1 MKPHC
6 KSYLI
11 FCIVEVSH
19 TWCIKSHDIN
29 NLFTLKRIKTKKNN
43 ITSMSTYCKYII
55 HNQGEPWRAHFF
67 FYGVIDN
74 KYKATCGTPLQSS
87 IRHPFIHPSIR
98 PHSSFPDC
106 CNPREGVFLAVRSD
120 DLTKLTAFSLYSSL
134 QARWKNHC
142 RPVPWGPSSVCI
154 LWESRDEKVC
164 TLPWVPPQVLHT
176 CLDKG
181 VCSHNSLGPFSSVFS
196 TCHSFLLT
204 QFKGWSDESG
214 GGPQGVFG
222 VEVWNVLFLPCYPIP
237 TWTSSVNTQKKCYIP
252 KLVMSSVS
260 VVFCQ
265 N

>member
-120 DLTKLTAFSLYSSL
+120 DLTKLTAFSLSHWALLKPAGQVEKPL
-134 QARWKNHC
+134 QAC
-142 RPVPWGPSSVCI
+142 PMRPI
-154 LWESRDEKVC
+154 LCVHPMGIKRREG
-164 TLPWVPPQVLHT
+164 LHT
-176 CLDKG
+176 AMSPASG
-181 VCSHNSLGPFSSVFS
+181 
-196 TCHSFLLT
+196 LT
-204 QFKGWSDESG
+204 HLSG
-214 GGPQGVFG
+214 
-222 VEVWNVLFLPCYPIP
+222 
-237 TWTSSVNTQKKCYIP
+237 
-252 KLVMSSVS
+252 
-260 VVFCQ
+260 
-265 N
+265 

>member
-87 IRHPFIHPSIR
+87 IRHPFIHPSTLLFSR
-98 PHSSFPDC
+98 LLQPQG
-106 CNPREGVFLAVRSD
+106 RGVFGCTLWRFDEAD
-120 DLTKLTAFSLYSSL
+120 CLFSLLKPAGQVEKPL
-134 QARWKNHC
+134 QARPM
-142 RPVPWGPSSVCI
+142 RPI
-154 LWESRDEKVC
+154 LCVHPMGIKRREG
-164 TLPWVPPQVLHT
+164 LHT
-176 CLDKG
+176 AMSPASG
-181 VCSHNSLGPFSSVFS
+181 
-196 TCHSFLLT
+196 LT
-204 QFKGWSDESG
+204 HLSG
-214 GGPQGVFG
+214 
-222 VEVWNVLFLPCYPIP
+222 
-237 TWTSSVNTQKKCYIP
+237 
-252 KLVMSSVS
+252 
-260 VVFCQ
+260 
-265 N
+265 